1 MSHNLIIGL
10 ELSPWTEIE
19 ELLTHDW
26 KEMKIT
32 KKRIDGK
39 KMKECVL
46 SPPYNI
52 LFTGNS
58 QTKKIKS

>member
-26 KEMKIT
+26 KETKIT
-32 KKRIDGK
+32 KERFNQELESER
-39 KMKECVL
+39 MSL
-46 SPPYNI
+46 SPPYNV
-52 LFTGNS
+52 LFIGNN
-58 QTKKIKS
+58 QT

>member
-26 KEMKIT
+26 QETKIT
-32 KKRIDGK
+32 KERFNHELENER
-39 KMKECVL
+39 MSL
-46 SPPYNI
+46 AAPYNV
-52 LFTGNS
+52 LFIGNN
-58 QTKKIKS
+58 QT